1 MLTVKIDFPA
11 GSLNGLQPRKY
22 GPSAANAA
30 STCFALGPITGNS
43 VSYTVQDN
51 GVGDND
57 PVAGQIEDPSAL
69 VLAAAVPGPGGVAS
83 IPTLSEWGV
92 ILLSP
97 MAAGLGLGMMRRR
110 S

>member
-30 STCFALGPITGNS
+30 PTWFAHGTITGNS

-57 PVAGQIEDPSAL
+57 PVAGQIDDPFAL

-92 ILLSP
+92 ILMSALLA
-97 MAAGLGLGMMRRR
+97 MFGLCRMRRQR
-110 S
+110 